1 MRRFKGGNEVTSL
14 HYTDFQEREEEAR
27 VKLESHY
34 EAMVK
39 VQEGGDL
46 DKGANSTRGKERL
59 NT

>member
-1 MRRFKGGNEVTSL
+1 MASL
-14 HYTDFQEREEEAR
+14 HYTDSQESEREEAR

-34 EAMVK
+34 EAVVK

-46 DKGANSTRGKERL
+46 DKGANGTRGKEGL